1 MQIPYVSHINSLWA
15 PQFFV
20 PRIIWQQNSIPLY
33 YNHMN
38 EDQKI
43 LIAEDDEFMLELLV
57 QEMQKSGIKNISIV
71 KTGKDILAKIK
82 EEKPTLLLLDLI
94 LPGKDGLEALEE
106 IRSLPEGKTLRVIV
120 LSNLSEPMYQTK
132 AQELGVI
139 SYLIKSNMHLS
150 EIVDN
155 VKEALKK

>member
-1 MQIPYVSHINSLWA
+1 MDQ
-15 PQFFV
+15 
-20 PRIIWQQNSIPLY
+20 
-33 YNHMN
+33 
-38 EDQKI
+38 DQKI

-71 KTGKDILAKIK
+71 KTGKDILPKIK
-82 EEKPTLLLLDLI
+82 EEKPALLLLDLI
-94 LPGKDGLEALEE
+94 LPDKGGLDALEE
-106 IRSLPEGKTLRVIV
+106 IRALPEGKDLRVVV
-120 LSNLSEPMYQTK
+120 LSNLSEPTYQTR

-150 EIVDN
+150 EIVDS